1 MAQAETKTRT
11 RTQELV
17 QEPPKFKVI
26 YLNDN
31 TTSMEFVIESLM
43 EYFDYTADSAAQITI
58 DIHEEG
64 SAVVAVLPYE
74 IAEQKGVEVTINARA
89 QSYPLQIKLEPE
101 TVNGD
106 LPQCVGDCKHTG
118 CKMCLLVL
126 GSC

>member
-17 QEPPKFKVI
+17 LEPPRFKVI

-31 TTSMEFVIESLM
+31 TTSMQFVIESLID
-43 EYFDYTADSAAQITI
+43 YFDYTEESAMQVTM

-74 IAEQKGVEVTINARA
+74 IAEQKGGEVTINARA

-101 TVNGD
+101 TVN
-106 LPQCVGDCKHTG
+106 
-118 CKMCLLVL
+118 
-126 GSC
+126 